1 MPTFHVIDPNPLP
14 PTTLG
19 VGALLLSNETFL
31 RTAVDEAI
39 AALSADGTI
48 ARILEAIRVPG
59 DGRP

>member
-1 MPTFHVIDPNPLP
+1 MIDPNPLP

-19 VGALLLSNETFL
+19 VGALLLADETFL

-48 ARILEAIRVPG
+48 AGILEMYAFPATAG
-59 DGRP
+59 P